1 MKWER
6 HFKTESR
13 IKLDQERKTFKMHV
27 CIVIEIEELD
37 PVCFDT

>member
-13 IKLDQERKTFKMHV
+13 IKLDQERKTFKMY
-27 CIVIEIEELD
+27 VIEIEEVD
-37 PVCFDT
+37 PVSFDT